1 MCNVKCWHVGK
12 RKILEIDKTWSSSKL
27 SGFPEYAYDKA
38 ILFFKKTFVK
48 QIIRADLSHL
58 VMFLLPCHPWQWAQI
73 WNKLNKVF
81 NNEKVYSSDAI
92 SILLPFL
99 SEFITQIYLLFK
111 FFVYLNYYKFQ
122 WFILNQLLGRWNLD
136 LSIKVKDLIP
146 FLKKKN
152 SDSQRAVSCLC
163 WLTQ

>member
-1 MCNVKCWHVGK
+1 MSWSSFT
-12 RKILEIDKTWSSSKL
+12 ILETNVIYL
-27 SGFPEYAYDKA
+27 
-38 ILFFKKTFVK
+38 KKTVVK

-81 NNEKVYSSDAI
+81 NNEKVYSSDAV
-92 SILLPFL
+92 SILLLFL
-99 SEFITQIYLLFK
+99 SEFITQIYLSFT

-122 WFILNQLLGRWNLD
+122 QFILNQLPGRWNLD

-146 FLKKKN
+146 FLKKEN
-152 SDSQRAVSCLC
+152 SVS
-163 WLTQ
+163 

>member
-1 MCNVKCWHVGK
+1 MYLRGWGRCS
-12 RKILEIDKTWSSSKL
+12 ITATWNCCFKHCPDHHLQNWRLTLYSK
-27 SGFPEYAYDKA
+27 KKK
-38 ILFFKKTFVK
+38 KKTFVK

-58 VMFLLPCHPWQWAQI
+58 VMFLLPCHLWQWAQI

-111 FFVYLNYYKFQ
+111 FFVYLNYYKCQ